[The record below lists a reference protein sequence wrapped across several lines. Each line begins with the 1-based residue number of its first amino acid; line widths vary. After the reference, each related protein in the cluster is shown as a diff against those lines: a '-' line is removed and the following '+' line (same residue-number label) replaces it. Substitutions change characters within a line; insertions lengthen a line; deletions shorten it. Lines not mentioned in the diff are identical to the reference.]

1 MKIRYILLIFFSVL
15 AVACSSDGGGGDSGS
30 GNNGGGNNG
39 GGNNSG
45 GNNGG
50 GNNNSTET
58 TDPTDFTAMTS
69 SGNTTYYVSF
79 SLSLIHI

>member
-39 GGNNSG
+39 GGNNGG

-58 TDPTDFTAMTS
+58 TDPTDFI
-69 SGNTTYYVSF
+69 V
-79 SLSLIHI
+79 

>member
-39 GGNNSG
+39 GGNNGG

-58 TDPTDFTAMTS
+58 TDPTGGKRWFERATAVAS
-69 SGNTTYYVSF
+69 KSAGQ
-79 SLSLIHI
+79 IA

>member
-15 AVACSSDGGGGDSGS
+15 AVACSSDGGSGDSGN

-39 GGNNSG
+39 G

-69 SGNTTYYVSF
+69 SGNTTY
-79 SLSLIHI
+79 